1 MSLFRGVH
9 APNGQKQQIDFS
21 CVPEIFLYVPQ
32 IKLKAFPFPF
42 LACNI
47 DTLDQEFIGWSD
59 PSNSYDFWVSSF
71 EQKLTVSSAYQSNMS
86 FILRTFRWTWN
97 TPVCPGKTS
106 SWETRE
112 ALETQL
118 VKNLLQTRRHSQS
131 FQSIQLSKAGL
142 LNGSLTRLRLNK
154 YRRKLILLFD
164 RNLECE
170 GSNTKPL
177 CKVSVRG
184 TCSLIVVYLLDTWS
198 RSGQRPPHRLFL
210 AAE

>member
-9 APNGQKQQIDFS
+9 EPDGQKQQIDFS

-71 EQKLTVSSAYQSNMS
+71 EQKLTVLSAHLSNMS

-97 TPVCPGKTS
+97 TLACPAKIS
-106 SWETRE
+106 SWGIRE
-112 ALETQL
+112 ALEIQQ
-118 VKNLLQTRRHSQS
+118 VRNLPEVLQVRSPSPS

-142 LNGSLTRLRLNK
+142 LHGSLTRSRLKEYLR
-154 YRRKLILLFD
+154 RLILLFY
-164 RNLECE
+164 RN
-170 GSNTKPL
+170 
-177 CKVSVRG
+177 
-184 TCSLIVVYLLDTWS
+184 I
-198 RSGQRPPHRLFL
+198 H
-210 AAE
+210 

>member
-9 APNGQKQQIDFS
+9 VPNGQKQQIDFS

-71 EQKLTVSSAYQSNMS
+71 EQKLTVLSAHPSNMP
-86 FILRTFRWTWN
+86 FTLRTFRWTWN
-97 TPVCPGKTS
+97 TPACPAKLS
-106 SWETRE
+106 SWGIRET
-112 ALETQL
+112 LETQQ
-118 VKNLLQTRRHSQS
+118 VKNLPEVLQVRSPSPS

-142 LNGSLTRLRLNK
+142 LNGSLTRSRLNE
-154 YRRKLILLFD
+154 YPRRQFLLFY
-164 RNLECE
+164 RNMECE
-170 GSNTKPL
+170 GSL
-177 CKVSVRG
+177 VALRFYDCR
-184 TCSLIVVYLLDTWS
+184 LL
-198 RSGQRPPHRLFL
+198 GHMV
-210 AAE
+210 

>member
-71 EQKLTVSSAYQSNMS
+71 EQKLTVSLCAHQSNMPFHLYS
-86 FILRTFRWTWN
+86 EPFDGRGVLRY
-97 TPVCPGKTS
+97 
-106 SWETRE
+106 
-112 ALETQL
+112 ATQ
-118 VKNLLQTRRHSQS
+118 KSHRGEYKRH
-131 FQSIQLSKAGL
+131 
-142 LNGSLTRLRLNK
+142 
-154 YRRKLILLFD
+154 
-164 RNLECE
+164 
-170 GSNTKPL
+170 
-177 CKVSVRG
+177 
-184 TCSLIVVYLLDTWS
+184 
-198 RSGQRPPHRLFL
+198 
-210 AAE
+210 